1 MNIGSHRT
9 ILGKSDLATLS
20 VPLKIISSNPQKAND
35 IALVLGEKNV
45 SWCQYEPKEYQAT
58 KRHDELRLLG
68 PRFYSQIARESALEK
83 YDLIKREFG
92 ALYPGHTIL
101 DSSLWQVSL
110 DGLPGLNAAQ
120 MFATGGV
127 IDADS
132 LRAHDVK
139 GRLMRSEMMLKVA
152 CQAALDAR
160 DRRIYW
166 IETAV
171 TAELSMSGEVVPAV
185 RQRVGLCFTPRSPWH
200 EGSGMW
206 PITCPNPIKF
216 AELRGDKR
224 AVKQLST
231 ISDSKWELPKRAE
244 KISMLVPFADMSDDE
259 RVLSSPRG
267 DLCADLAQRDSCIDR
282 QLKSD

>member
-1 MNIGSHRT
+1 MDIGCHRT
-9 ILGKSDLATLS
+9 ILGKPDLATLS

-35 IALVLGEKNV
+35 IALVLGEQNV

-58 KRHDELRLLG
+58 KRHDQLRLLG

-83 YDLIKREFG
+83 YELIKREFG
-92 ALYPGHTIL
+92 ALSPGHTIL

-127 IDADS
+127 VDGDALS
-132 LRAHDVK
+132 AQDVK
-139 GRLMRSEMMLKVA
+139 KRLMRSEAMLKLA
-152 CQAALDAR
+152 CQAALNAR

-171 TAELSMSGEVVPAV
+171 TAELSMIGEVVPAV
-185 RQRVGLCFTPRSPWH
+185 RQRISVCFTPSSPWH

-206 PITCPNPIKF
+206 PITCPNPIKL
-216 AELRGDKR
+216 AELKGDKR
-224 AVKQLST
+224 SVKRLGI
-231 ISDSKWELPKRAE
+231 ISDSKWELPQRAE
-244 KISMLVPFADMSDDE
+244 KIGILIPFADMSDDE

-267 DLCADLAQRDSCIDR
+267 DLCADLAQRYSCID
-282 QLKSD
+282 QPLKSN